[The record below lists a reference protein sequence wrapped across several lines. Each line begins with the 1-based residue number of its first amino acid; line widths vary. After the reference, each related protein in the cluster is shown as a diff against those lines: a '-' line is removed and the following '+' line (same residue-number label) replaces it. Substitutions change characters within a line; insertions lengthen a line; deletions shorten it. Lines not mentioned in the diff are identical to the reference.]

1 MPRQPLKPDGLIV
14 ATILAILGT
23 SGFNFLLIMAAIVS
37 GLIDGLHISAG
48 QAGRIASCDVY
59 GMSAGAVIAVLIVRR
74 IAWRPIAYAL
84 LCVLIVLDLSTTLIH
99 SVGPLMAM
107 RALHGLCAG
116 VLIGVSYGVFA
127 RSGMPDRCFGM
138 LCTVQGCITGFG
150 LMFLPR
156 LVPVFGTAVLF
167 VTLAALST
175 ITLLLVPLLPEFAIF
190 KQPAVAKTASGSWA
204 AELRPP
210 LLLVVLSIF
219 FFQGGN
225 NALAAYI
232 IELGRSHALSLQFI
246 TTTIG
251 IAGWVGMFGALLV
264 VAIGTRYGRTIPIA
278 IGTLAAIITTVA
290 FHASAWPIMY
300 VAANLLSAMAWYFG
314 VSYLFGLCAAFD
326 RTGRSA
332 AVASVA
338 SKLGYAT
345 GPFAASFLIGTGAV
359 VSYGSVINLAVASLC
374 ISATLGIVASRRS
387 NSATAG
393 AMAKD

>member
-1 MPRQPLKPDGLIV
+1 MLHRPLKPDGLIV
-14 ATILAILGT
+14 AAILAVLGT

-37 GLIDGLHISAG
+37 GLVDGLHISAG
-48 QAGRIASCDVY
+48 EAGRIASCDVY

-74 IAWRPIAYAL
+74 IAWRPLAYTL
-84 LCVLIVLDLSTTLIH
+84 LCVLIGLDLSTTLIH
-99 SVGPLMAM
+99 SVGPLMVI
-107 RALHGLCAG
+107 RAVHGLCAG

-138 LCTVQGCITGFG
+138 LCTVQGFITGFG

-156 LVPVFGTAVLF
+156 LVPIFGTAVLF
-167 VTLAALST
+167 VTLAALSAV
-175 ITLLLVPLLPEFAIF
+175 TLSLVPLLPEFAIL
-190 KQPAVAKTASGSWA
+190 KQPAVAKAATGSW

-210 LLLVVLSIF
+210 LLFVVLSIF
-219 FFQGGN
+219 FFQAGN

-232 IELGRSHALSLQFI
+232 IELGRSNALSLQFI

-251 IAGWVGMFGALLV
+251 IAGWVGMLGALLV
-264 VAIGTRYGRTIPIA
+264 VVMGTRHGRTVPIA
-278 IGTLAAIITTVA
+278 IGTIAAILTNAA
-290 FHASAWPIMY
+290 FHASAWPTVY
-300 VAANLLSAMAWYFG
+300 VAASVLSAMAWYFG

-345 GPFAASFLIGTGAV
+345 GPFMASFLIGTGAAAT
-359 VSYGSVINLAVASLC
+359 YGSVIDLAVVSLC
-374 ISATLGIVASRRS
+374 ISAALGIVAS
-387 NSATAG
+387 